1 MNLAEAIKNVTN
13 KKQAVN
19 EQVVVGGG
27 ATGPAM
33 VSPPIGGRAK
43 GPGQSKVQ
51 GDLNPNSIEDGVD
64 GVEET
69 DPENNTKPTGDMSV
83 QNRATVAS
91 KLGPMGEHVE
101 AMFAGEDLSEEFKER
116 AHALFEAAVNER
128 VNEAV
133 EDLENQFNEVL
144 SEQIEQLE
152 EQSKQEIQS
161 LVEKLDEYLD
171 FVVEGW
177 LQENQIALEHS
188 LRTEITEEFIEGMR
202 NLFTENYINVPEDK
216 FDVVEQL
223 AARVE
228 QLESKLN
235 EAVNEN
241 ISLNNSIA
249 EMTCQEA
256 IEEISEGLT
265 VIQADKLRKL
275 SEGIEFDSIDN
286 FKRKVSIIKENYFP
300 AQGATSKPSSQYL
313 EESFE
318 GEVEKP
324 VAGGTMSKYVTAIS
338 KSIVK

>member
-13 KKQAVN
+13 KKQAVD
-19 EQVVVGGG
+19 EAVVVGGG
-27 ATGPAM
+27 ATGPSM
-33 VSPPIGGRAK
+33 VSPPTGLRAK

-51 GDLNPNSIEDGVD
+51 GDFSPNTLEDGVD
-64 GVEET
+64 GIEET
-69 DPENNTKPTGDMSV
+69 DVENNIKPTGDMSA
-83 QNRATVAS
+83 QNRATVMS
-91 KLGPMGEHVE
+91 KLNMGEHVE

-116 AHALFEAAVNER
+116 AHALFEAAVTER

-133 EDLENQFNEVL
+133 EDLENQFNNIL
-144 SEQIEQLE
+144 SEQIQRLE
-152 EQSKQEIQS
+152 EQSKEELQVI
-161 LVEKLDEYLD
+161 VEKLDEYLNY
-171 FVVEGW
+171 VVETW
-177 LQENQIALEHS
+177 LQDNQIALEHS

-241 ISLNNSIA
+241 ISLANSIA

-265 VIQADKLRKL
+265 AIQADKLRKL
-275 SEGIEFDSIDN
+275 SEGIEFDSIEN
-286 FKRKVSIIKENYFP
+286 FKKKVSIIKENYFP
-300 AQGATSKPSSQYL
+300 SQVAKTPTSQFL
-313 EESFE
+313 EESYD
-318 GEVEKP
+318 GETP
-324 VAGGTMSKYVTAIS
+324 VATGNGPMSKYVTAIS